1 MENNKQNY
9 ELSFLN
15 IFIIQQLYLIL
26 FEVCFIK
33 YKLPSLKCLY
43 FKRRIKIPIFI
54 ITFSKYTDF
63 SVNLKFFDYPYFKI
77 IFI

>member
-43 FKRRIKIPIFI
+43 FQKENINPNFYNNI
-54 ITFSKYTDF
+54 
-63 SVNLKFFDYPYFKI
+63 FKI
-77 IFI
+77 YRFFCKS